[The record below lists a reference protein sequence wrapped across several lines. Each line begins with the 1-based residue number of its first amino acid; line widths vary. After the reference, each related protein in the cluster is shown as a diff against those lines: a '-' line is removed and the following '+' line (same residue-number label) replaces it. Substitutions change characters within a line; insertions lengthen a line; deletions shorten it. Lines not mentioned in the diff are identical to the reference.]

1 VSDCPG
7 CEHREL
13 LLWFAAGTLSGEEAA
28 VAEKAIASCERC
40 REAYRLD
47 RLLSES
53 ARASE
58 EASDLPPEALLG
70 LAASS
75 RRDLSHISEADREI
89 VSILRAVEAEEARR
103 QTSWFE
109 RFRGFGGKALSMSP
123 GWAYLLVLL
132 MVYPAYRGLR
142 PAGPRVL
149 TRPVALGDLARA
161 SSGEAGLVRTGA
173 DTVVTIFV
181 PVDPAYRYTLVIR
194 SESGRTL
201 YRAENAS
208 PFDGI
213 GTFAILLPEGSLA
226 AGRYEILLD
235 EFVEL
240 KGSAST
246 PLNVYRFTFSMEPD
260 GANRANRANGE
271 GVEPP

>member
-1 VSDCPG
+1 MDSCPG

-28 VAEKAIASCERC
+28 VAENAIAACERC

-47 RLLSES
+47 RLLAES

-58 EASDLPPEALLG
+58 EASELSPEGLLG

-75 RRDLSHISEADREI
+75 REDLSHIPEADREI
-89 VSILRAVEAEEARR
+89 VSILRAVSAEQARR
-103 QTSWFE
+103 RTSWLDK
-109 RFRGFGGKALSMSP
+109 FRGFGDKALSMSP
-123 GWAYLLVLL
+123 AWAYLLVLL
-132 MVYPAYRGLR
+132 MAYPAYRGLR
-142 PAGPRVL
+142 PEGFGVGPRVL

-161 SSGEAGLVRTGA
+161 SSGEAGLVRAGA

-181 PVDPAYRYTLVIR
+181 PVDPAYRYTLAIR
-194 SESGRTL
+194 NESGRAL
-201 YRAENAS
+201 YRAEDAS

-213 GTFAILLPEGSLA
+213 GTFAVLLPAGSLT

-235 EFVEL
+235 ELEE
-240 KGSAST
+240 SAST
-246 PLNVYRFTFSMEPD
+246 PLNVYRFTFSMEP
-260 GANRANRANGE
+260 E
-271 GVEPP
+271 